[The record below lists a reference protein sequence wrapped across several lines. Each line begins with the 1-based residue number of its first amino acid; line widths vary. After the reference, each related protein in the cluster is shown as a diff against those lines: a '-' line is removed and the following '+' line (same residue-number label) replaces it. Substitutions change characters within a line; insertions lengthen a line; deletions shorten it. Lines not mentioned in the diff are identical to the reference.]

1 MFLSI
6 FIFMLGVIVGFSF
19 LAMIASS
26 KQADLWEAIKLAA
39 YKDDSSLCK
48 QIIRN
53 GHN

>member
-1 MFLSI
+1 
-6 FIFMLGVIVGFSF
+6 MLGVIVGFCF
-19 LAMIASS
+19 LAIIASS
-26 KQADLWEAIKLAA
+26 KQADLWEAVNLAA